1 MKKALKISAI
11 SISSILLLLV
21 ISIIPFGTYSLA
33 TFALDK
39 TNNYELS
46 STLDFGV
53 RNLSKLSSLKD
64 FANINNCG
72 EAVYSSL
79 PETLENKQSIES
91 KTAFQMTSKN
101 LIDINVTANQ
111 TIAKDYSTN
120 QDYVINAL
128 LSKSAVQLATMGF
141 GDVSSILSG
150 DQKIDAKINN
160 IMTKNGDSYIKPTS
174 IDYTNGTKTVTDKFD
189 SFYKT
194 PAIDS
199 TVSSEKVIK
208 AIYSIKPKEVM
219 SKESY
224 IALGKYF
231 CSGVEKVTFG
241 ALEDKNGT
249 PVRKINI
256 IMKKEIDAIYVKGFA
271 DIFKTIATDSVFKDF
286 VRNKL
291 LKISKELALMTD
303 EEIQKYQADFDS
315 NYDKSTNE
323 ILAGLKKTNYSGS
336 FVEVKPVE
344 MEINTNTLEL
354 YSQSIMTE
362 IQIPSLATL
371 YINTKTSDIKY
382 GNLETIVAPTTS
394 ESIETFGTKWTNGN
408 IAKELEKLS
417 KKLTPADFSTE
428 STMTSSER
436 NYQQPNKMTPA
447 DIKEICSS
455 NPNPEECTAQLSAL

>member
-408 IAKELEKLS
+408 IAKELEELS

>member
-101 LIDINVTANQ
+101 LVDVNVTTNQ

-208 AIYSIKPKEVM
+208 AISSIKPKEVM

-224 IALGKYF
+224 IALGKYL
-231 CSGVEKVTFG
+231 CSGVEKVIFG

-256 IMKKEIDAIYVKGFA
+256 VMKKEIDAIYVKGFA

-323 ILAGLKKTNYSGS
+323 TLAGLKKTNYSGS
-336 FVEVKPVE
+336 FVEIKTIE

-371 YINTKTSDIKY
+371 YLNTKVSDIKY

-408 IAKELEKLS
+408 IAKELEELS

>member
-1 MKKALKISAI
+1 
-11 SISSILLLLV
+11 
-21 ISIIPFGTYSLA
+21 
-33 TFALDK
+33 
-39 TNNYELS
+39 
-46 STLDFGV
+46 
-53 RNLSKLSSLKD
+53 
-64 FANINNCG
+64 
-72 EAVYSSL
+72 
-79 PETLENKQSIES
+79 
-91 KTAFQMTSKN
+91 
-101 LIDINVTANQ
+101 
-111 TIAKDYSTN
+111 
-120 QDYVINAL
+120 
-128 LSKSAVQLATMGF
+128 
-141 GDVSSILSG
+141 
-150 DQKIDAKINN
+150 
-160 IMTKNGDSYIKPTS
+160 
-174 IDYTNGTKTVTDKFD
+174 
-189 SFYKT
+189 
-194 PAIDS
+194 
-199 TVSSEKVIK
+199 
-208 AIYSIKPKEVM
+208 
-219 SKESY
+219 
-224 IALGKYF
+224 
-231 CSGVEKVTFG
+231 
-241 ALEDKNGT
+241 
-249 PVRKINI
+249 
-256 IMKKEIDAIYVKGFA
+256 MKKEIDAIYVKGFA